1 MNMKNKTEM
10 KDQLKENG
18 KTSGH
23 HLERVSKCREFE
35 ERDCFPSIYI
45 KSETEIKDEPLDIE
59 EEDDQLFEQISE
71 LGQNEKHSK
80 ILPKVS
86 MDKIFRHVTI
96 KTDDGKCVDLIL
108 DEEAY
113 KKFLEDD
120 DYAKQL
126 FSKHYD
132 SNTEQK
138 SSSNEKKEK
147 EVSKAGLSL
156 WNHNM
161 IMLLLNSILKEKK
174 HYMNKFTRNS
184 AFSVAHQ
191 EFLNHNYQNIS
202 LDDIKRKWYNMQP
215 TYRKIKD
222 KLKVAGEENPTW
234 PYFDIIDEILRY
246 EKSEN
251 VSPQDKTFV
260 DTYKENSSVSEV
272 ESKEEMM
279 QSTTEKPKKL
289 RNEPSDESKEEIQST
304 SEKPR
309 KRRKIGSDLDFQ
321 EYAEESTQLLQ
332 QVCVNVNEMGKGI
345 TSAIEEQT
353 KAIKDLTV
361 AVTNYIQFLTQSHTH
376 T

>member
-1 MNMKNKTEM
+1 MTVSAYYFYFL
-10 KDQLKENG
+10 LK
-18 KTSGH
+18 
-23 HLERVSKCREFE
+23 

-45 KSETEIKDEPLDIE
+45 KSETDIKEEPLDIE
-59 EEDDQLFEQISE
+59 EEDTGDDQLFEQISE

-132 SNTEQK
+132 SNAEQK
-138 SSSNEKKEK
+138 SSSGERKEK

-174 HYMNKFTRNS
+174 HYMNKFTRNA
-184 AFSVAHQ
+184 AFSAAHR

-251 VSPQDKTFV
+251 VSPQDKTYV
-260 DTYKENSSVSEV
+260 DTCKENSSVSEV
-272 ESKEEMM
+272 ESKEETM
-279 QSTTEKPKKL
+279 QSTTTEKPKKL
-289 RNEPSDESKEEIQST
+289 RNEPSDETREEIQST

-309 KRRKIGSDLDFQ
+309 KRRKLGSDLDFQ
-321 EYAEESTQLLQ
+321 EYADESTHLLQ
-332 QVCVNVNEMGKGI
+332 QVCVNINEMGKGI
-345 TSAIEEQT
+345 TTAIEEQT

-361 AVTNYIQFLTQSHTH
+361 AVTNYVQFLKQSHTH